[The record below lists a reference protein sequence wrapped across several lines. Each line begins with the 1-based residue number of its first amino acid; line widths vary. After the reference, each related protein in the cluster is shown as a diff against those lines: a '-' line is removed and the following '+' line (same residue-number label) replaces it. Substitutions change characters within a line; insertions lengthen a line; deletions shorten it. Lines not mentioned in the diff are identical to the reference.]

1 MPSWHNGDMDKAVAQ
16 ARRNVELL
24 TPFVEEG
31 RTVVAT
37 NPTCSMTLRD
47 ECPRLLGTPEARNVA
62 EHTTDPTAFLASLHA
77 EGKLNRDFKTGPG
90 KVAYHMPCH
99 LRAQRLGNRTSALLS
114 LLPDTEVTMIQAC
127 SGHDGTWAMKREN
140 FEASMRWGRQAFRGV
155 EEADAAVACSD
166 CPLAA
171 IQIEQATGKH
181 PLNPMQIL
189 AKSYRGEDNWD
200 S

>member
-1 MPSWHNGDMDKAVAQ
+1 
-16 ARRNVELL
+16 
-24 TPFVEEG
+24 
-31 RTVVAT
+31 
-37 NPTCSMTLRD
+37 
-47 ECPRLLGTPEARNVA
+47 
-62 EHTTDPTAFLASLHA
+62 
-77 EGKLNRDFKTGPG
+77 
-90 KVAYHMPCH
+90 
-99 LRAQRLGNRTSALLS
+99 
-114 LLPDTEVTMIQAC
+114 
-127 SGHDGTWAMKREN
+127 MKREN

>member
-1 MPSWHNGDMDKAVAQ
+1 MAA
-16 ARRNVELL
+16 
-24 TPFVEEG
+24 
-31 RTVVAT
+31 
-37 NPTCSMTLRD
+37 
-47 ECPRLLGTPEARNVA
+47 
-62 EHTTDPTAFLASLHA
+62 HTTDPTAFLASLHA

-99 LRAQRLGNRTSALLS
+99 LRAQRLGNRTATLLS
-114 LLPDTEVTMIQAC
+114 LLPDTEVRTVQAC

-140 FEASMRWGRQAFRGV
+140 FEASMRWGRQAFRGID
-155 EEADAAVACSD
+155 EANAAVACSD

-189 AKSYRGEDNWD
+189 AKSYRGEDDW
-200 S
+200 